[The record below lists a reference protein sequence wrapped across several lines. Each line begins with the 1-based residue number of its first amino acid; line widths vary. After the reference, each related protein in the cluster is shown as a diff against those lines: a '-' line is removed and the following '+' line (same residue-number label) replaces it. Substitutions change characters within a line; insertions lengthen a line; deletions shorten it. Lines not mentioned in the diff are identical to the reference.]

1 MQFAF
6 KQRCERIDFEED
18 VLGPEIEAM
27 KSGNKGVM
35 GMPPGALFE
44 MEIIDEAPAPI
55 HSTGSD
61 AQPQPDPAAE

>member
-27 KSGNKGVM
+27 KSGKGFA
-35 GMPPGALFE
+35 GIPPASLMEFE
-44 MEIIDEAPAPI
+44 LIDETPNPVPSAPPV
-55 HSTGSD
+55 SD
-61 AQPQPDPAAE
+61 AGSAGE